1 MLSVIPEKE
10 FAPRRLYRR
19 DGATVSCY
27 KIIMVKGTAMDP
39 EYDLSKD
46 PDWIMTFFDE
56 THATNLINDLYF
68 GEYTGA

>member
-1 MLSVIPEKE
+1 
-10 FAPRRLYRR
+10 
-19 DGATVSCY
+19 
-27 KIIMVKGTAMDP
+27 MVKGTAMDP